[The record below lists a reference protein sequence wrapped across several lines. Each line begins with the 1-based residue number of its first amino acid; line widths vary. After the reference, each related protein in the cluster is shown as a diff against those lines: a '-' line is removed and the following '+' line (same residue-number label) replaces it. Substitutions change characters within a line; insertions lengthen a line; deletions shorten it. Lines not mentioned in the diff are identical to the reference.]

1 MLKIYYERKKAMEI
15 KIIIGKEEIKFD
27 DFPSEQRPRI
37 VNDRI
42 LVPIYLIAQ
51 KIGLGYSWNGQNSIC
66 GNLIL
71 TVKKEEIREEI
82 KIPVGKTYFDCIIHH
97 TDGTSDYISYEHTDK
112 IEPKIIGGRLMVPVR
127 GVFRSMCYGVGWDA
141 ANRKVLLFPPSDNK
155 YIVRYNYNFIYED
168 TDDTPYF
175 HSALKG
181 NSVTLPSPTREG
193 YLFEGWFIG
202 KVDGT
207 KVGGGGGT
215 YRPTDSVML
224 YAHWTDKYTITYK
237 ANGGEINATSDKVK
251 IGESISLRTPTR
263 TGFTFEGWYTNEDL
277 TGNPVGSSYTPS
289 SNVTLYAKWKSNF
302 PRIRYGSTDDSN
314 YENVDCGSEE
324 GHTLGKLILRQL
336 DDKNGVTLAYAGKSV
351 EFVLKQN
358 VSCVLF
364 SYAMV
369 LYALQAKVTKYDY
382 RTDTVHEMDADPYTC
397 FMANIAAQGD
407 WSEAKNG
414 YVTIRAGYFYSEKT
428 CDKSPVNVVYDNLLN
443 TFGGRRR
450 VVTQLQNIDSSLEAA
465 KSNAKIVTEALNA
478 HREGV
483 IVRTGDN
490 SHSFVVVDS
499 SYSSSENYTS
509 IEDIGSCFTVYDSAD
524 TKGDG
529 INFNSSWSGKKCDF
543 SRLIRFEV
551 IE

>member
-127 GVFRSMCYGVGWDA
+127 GVFRSMCYEVGWDA

-277 TGNPVGSSYTPS
+277 TGTPVGS
-289 SNVTLYAKWKSNF
+289 
-302 PRIRYGSTDDSN
+302 
-314 YENVDCGSEE
+314 
-324 GHTLGKLILRQL
+324 
-336 DDKNGVTLAYAGKSV
+336 
-351 EFVLKQN
+351 
-358 VSCVLF
+358 
-364 SYAMV
+364 
-369 LYALQAKVTKYDY
+369 
-382 RTDTVHEMDADPYTC
+382 
-397 FMANIAAQGD
+397 
-407 WSEAKNG
+407 
-414 YVTIRAGYFYSEKT
+414 
-428 CDKSPVNVVYDNLLN
+428 
-443 TFGGRRR
+443 
-450 VVTQLQNIDSSLEAA
+450 
-465 KSNAKIVTEALNA
+465 
-478 HREGV
+478 
-483 IVRTGDN
+483 
-490 SHSFVVVDS
+490 
-499 SYSSSENYTS
+499 
-509 IEDIGSCFTVYDSAD
+509 
-524 TKGDG
+524 
-529 INFNSSWSGKKCDF
+529 
-543 SRLIRFEV
+543 
-551 IE
+551 